1 MSFKFN
7 IIFWLQMFLVINFL
21 FGQSSTGD
29 PVTFTLEE
37 CLDYA
42 FENSDSIKNAILDQK
57 IAKAQIGET
66 RSAGLPQIDG
76 NASISKS
83 YIMPVQLIPA
93 DVFPNANAPA
103 GTFIPVQF
111 SPTYMGNASVQWDQ
125 LIFDGSYFVGLQAA
139 STYQELSSK
148 ATIKTKIDVA
158 EAVTKAY
165 YAALVAQERIALA
178 EENFRRLDTLLR
190 ETRIMHENG
199 FAERIEVSR
208 VTVERNNA
216 KVERQKA
223 KRAIQLSFALL
234 KFQMNMALEQPLILG
249 EDLDQIEVS
258 FNDALIHEFEYSDR
272 IEYSQLETNKALAE
286 LELKNI
292 QVQYLPKLNA
302 FINVGATM
310 GANES
315 SQLFDFKNSWFE
327 NGSFGASL
335 SLPIFDGLNKSYRI
349 QQSKLALQRT
359 DNTFNTLRK
368 SIDLSI
374 TQSRIKLQD
383 NVEMLEASRE
393 NMALAREVYD
403 VSRIKY
409 QEGVGSNIEVID
421 AEIAYQQAE
430 TNYYNALYDALAAKV
445 ELKKALGV
453 LLD

>member
-83 YIMPVQLIPA
+83 YLMPVQLIPA
-93 DVFPNANAPA
+93 EFFDPSAPA
-103 GTFIPVQF
+103 GTFAPVQF
-111 SPTYMGNASVQWDQ
+111 SPSYIGNASVQWDQ

>member
-1 MSFKFN
+1 MSFRFN
-7 IIFWLQMFLVINFL
+7 ILFGLLMFSATSTA
-21 FGQSSTGD
+21 FGQSGTQH

-37 CLDYA
+37 CLNYA

-57 IAKAQIGET
+57 IAKARVGET
-66 RSAGLPQIDG
+66 RSAGLPQIEG
-76 NASISKS
+76 NASLSKS
-83 YIMPVQLIPA
+83 YLMPVQLIPA
-93 DVFPNANAPA
+93 EFFDPSAAP
-103 GTFIPVQF
+103 GTFAPVQF
-111 SPTYMGNASVQWDQ
+111 SPSYMGNASVQWDQ

-148 ATIKTKIDVA
+148 AAIKTKIDVA
-158 EAVTKAY
+158 ESVTKAY

-178 EENFRRLDTLLR
+178 EENYRRLDTLLR

-208 VTVERNNA
+208 VTVEFNNA
-216 KVERQKA
+216 KVERKKA
-223 KRAIQLSFALL
+223 ERAIQLSFALL
-234 KFQMNMALEQPLILG
+234 KFQMNMPLEQSLMLG
-249 EDLDQIEVS
+249 ESLSQIEVS
-258 FNDALIHEFEYSDR
+258 FNDALINEFEYRDR

-302 FINVGATM
+302 YINIGATM

-315 SQLFDFKNSWFE
+315 SQLFDFKNAWFE
-327 NGSFGASL
+327 NGAFGASL
-335 SLPIFDGLNKSYRI
+335 TLPIFDGLNKSYRI
-349 QQSKLALQRT
+349 QQSKLAIQRT
-359 DNTFNTLRK
+359 NNSFNTLRS

-374 TQSRIKLQD
+374 IQSRIKLQD
-383 NVEMLEASRE
+383 NMEALEASRE
-393 NMALAREVYD
+393 NMVLAREVYE

-421 AEIAYQQAE
+421 AEIAHQQAE

-445 ELKKALGV
+445 ELKKALGI

>member
-1 MSFKFN
+1 MSFRFD
-7 IIFWLQMFLVINFL
+7 ILFGLLMFSATSTA
-21 FGQSSTGD
+21 FGQSGTQH

-37 CLDYA
+37 CLNYA

-57 IAKAQIGET
+57 IAKARVGET
-66 RSAGLPQIDG
+66 RSAGLPQIEG
-76 NASISKS
+76 NASLSKS
-83 YIMPVQLIPA
+83 YLMPVQLIPA
-93 DVFPNANAPA
+93 EFFDPSAAP
-103 GTFIPVQF
+103 GTFAPVQF
-111 SPTYMGNASVQWDQ
+111 SPSYMGNASVQWDQ

-148 ATIKTKIDVA
+148 AAIKTKIDVA
-158 EAVTKAY
+158 ESVTKAY

-178 EENFRRLDTLLR
+178 EENYRRLDTLLR

-208 VTVERNNA
+208 VTVEFNNA
-216 KVERQKA
+216 KVERKKA
-223 KRAIQLSFALL
+223 ERAIQLSFALL
-234 KFQMNMALEQPLILG
+234 KFQMNMPLEQSLMLG
-249 EDLDQIEVS
+249 ESLSQIEVS
-258 FNDALIHEFEYSDR
+258 FNDALINEFEYRDR

-302 FINVGATM
+302 YINIGATM

-315 SQLFDFKNSWFE
+315 SQLFDFKNAWFE
-327 NGSFGASL
+327 NGAFGASL
-335 SLPIFDGLNKSYRI
+335 TLPIFDGLNKSYRI
-349 QQSKLALQRT
+349 QQSKLAIQRT
-359 DNTFNTLRK
+359 NNSFNTLRS

-374 TQSRIKLQD
+374 IQSRIKLQD
-383 NVEMLEASRE
+383 NMEALEASRE
-393 NMALAREVYD
+393 NMVLAREVYE

-421 AEIAYQQAE
+421 AEIAHQQAE

-445 ELKKALGV
+445 ELKKALGI

>member
-1 MSFKFN
+1 MNLKFN
-7 IIFWLQMFLVINFL
+7 ILFGLLMFLAINTVL
-21 FGQSSTGD
+21 GQSSTQQ

-37 CLDYA
+37 SLNYA

-57 IAKAQIGET
+57 IAKARVGET
-66 RSAGLPQIDG
+66 RAAGLPQIEG
-76 NASISKS
+76 NASMSKS
-83 YIMPVQLIPA
+83 YLMPVQLIPA
-93 DVFPNANAPA
+93 EFFDPDAPPGA
-103 GTFIPVQF
+103 FAPVQF
-111 SPTYMGNASVQWDQ
+111 SPTYTGNASVQWDQ

-148 ATIKTKIDVA
+148 AAIKTKIDVA

-165 YAALVAQERIALA
+165 YAALVAQERIGLA
-178 EENFRRLDTLLR
+178 EENYRRLDTLLR
-190 ETRIMHENG
+190 ETKIMHENG

-208 VTVERNNA
+208 VTVEFNNA

-223 KRAIQLSFALL
+223 ERAIQLSFALL
-234 KFQMNMALEQPLILG
+234 KFQMNMPLEQPLLLG
-249 EDLDQIEVS
+249 ETLSQIELS
-258 FNDALIHEFEYSDR
+258 FDDALIHAFEYRDR

-302 FINVGATM
+302 YINIGASM

-315 SQLFDFKNSWFE
+315 SQLFDFKNAWFE
-327 NGSFGASL
+327 NGAFGASL
-335 SLPIFDGLNKSYRI
+335 SLPIFDGLSKSYRI
-349 QQSKLALQRT
+349 QQSKLVIQKT
-359 DNTFNTLRK
+359 NNTFNTLRN

-374 TQSRIKLQD
+374 AQSRIKLQD
-383 NVEMLEASRE
+383 NMEALEASSE
-393 NMALAREVYD
+393 NMALAREVYE

-445 ELKKALGV
+445 ELEKALGI

>member
-1 MSFKFN
+1 MSFRFN
-7 IIFWLQMFLVINFL
+7 ILFGLLMFSATSTA
-21 FGQSSTGD
+21 FGQSGTQH

-37 CLDYA
+37 CLNYA

-57 IAKAQIGET
+57 IAKARVGET
-66 RSAGLPQIDG
+66 RSAGLPQIEG
-76 NASISKS
+76 NASLSKS
-83 YIMPVQLIPA
+83 YLMPVQLIPA
-93 DVFPNANAPA
+93 EFFDPSAAP
-103 GTFIPVQF
+103 GTFAPVQF
-111 SPTYMGNASVQWDQ
+111 SPSYMGNASVQWDQ

-148 ATIKTKIDVA
+148 AAIKTKIDVA
-158 EAVTKAY
+158 ESVTKAY

-178 EENFRRLDTLLR
+178 EENYRRLDTLLR

-208 VTVERNNA
+208 VTVEFNNA
-216 KVERQKA
+216 KVERKKA
-223 KRAIQLSFALL
+223 ERAIQLSFALL
-234 KFQMNMALEQPLILG
+234 KFQMNMPLEQSLMLG
-249 EDLDQIEVS
+249 ESLSQIEVS
-258 FNDALIHEFEYSDR
+258 FNDALINEFEYRDR

-302 FINVGATM
+302 YINIGATM

-315 SQLFDFKNSWFE
+315 SQLFDFKNAWFE
-327 NGSFGASL
+327 NGAFGASL
-335 SLPIFDGLNKSYRI
+335 TLPIFDGLNKSYRI
-349 QQSKLALQRT
+349 QQSKLAIQRT
-359 DNTFNTLRK
+359 NNSFNTLRS

-374 TQSRIKLQD
+374 IQSRIKLQD
-383 NVEMLEASRE
+383 NMEALEAYRE
-393 NMALAREVYD
+393 NMVLAREVYE

-421 AEIAYQQAE
+421 AEIAHQQAE

-445 ELKKALGV
+445 ELKKALGI

>member
-1 MSFKFN
+1 MNLKFN
-7 IIFWLQMFLVINFL
+7 ILFGVQVVLAINFV
-21 FGQSSTGD
+21 FGQSRAGD
-29 PVTFTLEE
+29 PVTLTLEE
-37 CLDYA
+37 CLNYA

-57 IAKAQIGET
+57 IAKAQVGET
-66 RSAGLPQIDG
+66 RSIGLPQIEG

-83 YIMPVQLIPA
+83 YLMPVQLIPA
-93 DVFPNANAPA
+93 EFFDPSAPP
-103 GTFIPVQF
+103 GTFAPVQF

-125 LIFDGSYFVGLQAA
+125 MIFDGSYFVGLQAA

-148 ATIKTKIDVA
+148 AAIKTKIDVA

-190 ETRIMHENG
+190 ETKIMHENG

-223 KRAIQLSFALL
+223 ERAIQLAFALL
-234 KFQMNMALEQPLILG
+234 KFQMNMPLEQSLVLG
-249 EDLDQIEVS
+249 DNLSQIEVS
-258 FNDALIHEFEYSDR
+258 FNEALIDEFEYRDR

-302 FINVGATM
+302 YVNIGATM

-315 SQLFDFKNSWFE
+315 SQLFDFKNAWFE
-327 NGSFGASL
+327 NGAFGASL

-349 QQSKLALQRT
+349 QQRKLAIQKT
-359 DNTFNTLRK
+359 NNSFNTLRK

-383 NVEMLEASRE
+383 NMEMLEASRE
-393 NMALAREVYD
+393 NMVLAREVYD

-430 TNYYNALYDALAAKV
+430 TNYYNALYDALAAQV
-445 ELKKALGV
+445 ELKKALGI